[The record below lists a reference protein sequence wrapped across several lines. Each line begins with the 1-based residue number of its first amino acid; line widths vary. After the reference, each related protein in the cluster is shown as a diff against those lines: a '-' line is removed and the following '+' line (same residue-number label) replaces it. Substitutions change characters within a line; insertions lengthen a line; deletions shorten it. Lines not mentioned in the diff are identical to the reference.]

1 MLYDDITD
9 DLESLLIDNS
19 QSSFDSDEYSL
30 RLLLRR
36 EAPPSLLRQ
45 ASPLKVL
52 SSNALQ
58 RPRPNDDD
66 TPWRRVT
73 RKAEG
78 KENASESAPAK
89 FTNPKMMTT
98 ANRNFTSSEDPLDSL
113 LGVKMDTTTTRTP
126 TCRTDTTGLHF
137 QDLKPLTLRPW
148 LTELLPQPT
157 SSFLDLM
164 NDNAVPVTVR
174 MLMPERGCL
183 SAASEGAQLR
193 GQQNLAENLVHQP
206 SHRQELSFPSSNNNH
221 DNNLH
226 FSESETPLR
235 SQQGLVTFQDFL
247 KDMKTV
253 VTQTQCKQVTNTEAV
268 KWVERILPQY
278 IDVQEHLRFTAEEFG
293 WDPKVQTFDFQQKP
307 FSVEHFH
314 MKLQQRIVDGQRGW
328 VDFADWTSRIAG
340 SSAET
345 VVGCSMQNETNFDSK
360 LARDNCSTAKV
371 DPGSITSATIEEAI
385 AKLRPYFRMSIKKA
399 AKQNGIGLTNLK
411 KVCRKSGILRWPSR
425 KFKSVQTFI
434 DNLTREDHVTEE
446 HAERR
451 VRGLGLAANMINEM
465 EQDPSIPLPS
475 DFVRVRQR
483 CFKFKYKK
491 KISREDKSTR
501 NVRKGT
507 DEQQR

>member
-98 ANRNFTSSEDPLDSL
+98 ANRNFTSS
-113 LGVKMDTTTTRTP
+113 
-126 TCRTDTTGLHF
+126 
-137 QDLKPLTLRPW
+137 
-148 LTELLPQPT
+148 TELLPQPT

-164 NDNAVPVTVR
+164 NDNAVPVT
-174 MLMPERGCL
+174 
-183 SAASEGAQLR
+183 
-193 GQQNLAENLVHQP
+193 
-206 SHRQELSFPSSNNNH
+206 
-221 DNNLH
+221 
-226 FSESETPLR
+226 
-235 SQQGLVTFQDFL
+235 DFL

-475 DFVRVRQR
+475 DFVR
-483 CFKFKYKK
+483 
-491 KISREDKSTR
+491 
-501 NVRKGT
+501 
-507 DEQQR
+507 